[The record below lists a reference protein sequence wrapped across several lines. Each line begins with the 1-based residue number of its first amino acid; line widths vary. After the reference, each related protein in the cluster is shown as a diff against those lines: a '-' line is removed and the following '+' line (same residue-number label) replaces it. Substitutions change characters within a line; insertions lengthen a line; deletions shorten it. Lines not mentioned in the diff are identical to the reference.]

1 MKKVFKIAEEKD
13 LIKLIRQ
20 IIKSYNQK
28 IFIIRGQLGV
38 GKTTFIKYF
47 CLELG
52 VKDVVTSPTFS
63 LVNEYL
69 IDSKKKVFHFD
80 FYRLESTQ
88 EIIDIGFEMYLNSEN
103 YCFIE
108 WPELAIDLLP
118 ENIVSLSI
126 DYMDNDR
133 LVTIF

>member
-118 ENIVSLSI
+118 ENILSLSI